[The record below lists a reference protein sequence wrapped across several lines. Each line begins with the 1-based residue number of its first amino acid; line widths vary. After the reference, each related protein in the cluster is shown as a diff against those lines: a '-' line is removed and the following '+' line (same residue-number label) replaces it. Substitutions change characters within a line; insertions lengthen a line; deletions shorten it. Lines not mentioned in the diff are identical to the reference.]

1 MSDAAPATVAVPQPL
16 LAVPPAAVAHNVAAT
31 AATQAAAAHS
41 AAATAAATAANAHVA
56 AAKAAT
62 AASTELS
69 VLTGAV
75 ETFGQKALA
84 FVKAHWPIAAGVAA
98 VGVGIY
104 LGHVL

>member
-1 MSDAAPATVAVPQPL
+1 MSDAASPSVPVV
-16 LAVPPAAVAHNVAAT
+16 AVPPAAIAHNVAAS
-31 AATQAAAAHS
+31 AATKAVAAHS
-41 AAATAAATAANAHVA
+41 AAATAANAHVA